1 MLQLVPLANPL
12 LLKAYNAAF
21 AEKSLSTA
29 EVSKYNVVEAVDA
42 LVEVYENLGS
52 RSVAHVLLGAAKIY
66 GLQVEALH
74 SAVRK
79 EVQHAQKQEAFQ
91 RPKELHVADTT
102 LASTSAT
109 KALQETPKETLLQ
122 LEPVSVEMPRLQA
135 REEDIS
141 FEEWRD
147 ASVRSS
153 LIPRSSDRIPRSE
166 RFLQDLGVDQNN
178 MLEMEDFP
186 ADIPPPDLD
195 LPADEKE
202 NSDQPVT
209 RPIVRITEKNFVRI
223 DPTTQLTKKAVKQN
237 LTTTSDIVKLPAFLG
252 PRHKT
257 LNLIGP
263 SSLLCSSLSVL
274 MEPSAYKDLQ
284 EPPPFEPAV
293 PDEPYPDLPPAD
305 QYEEQDEAPP
315 SPRASV
321 PASLHESD
329 ETEQEVLS
337 QRSRKMLVFLQGKM
351 RSTKKLSF
359 EALTRGK
366 PQQLKASSLFEM
378 LHLTQ
383 QGYITL
389 SQRGDFGDIIVRPT
403 NLFAG

>member
-21 AEKSLSTA
+21 AEKSLSTT
-29 EVSKYNVVEAVDA
+29 EVSKYNVVDAVDA

-66 GLQVEALH
+66 GLQVDALH

-79 EVQHAQKQEAFQ
+79 EVHHAQKQEAFQ

-102 LASTSAT
+102 LASTTAT

-122 LEPVSVEMPRLQA
+122 LEPVSVEVPRLQA

-153 LIPRSSDRIPRSE
+153 LISRSSDRIPRSE
-166 RFLQDLGVDQNN
+166 RFLQDLGVDQSN

-186 ADIPPPDLD
+186 TDIPPPDLY
-195 LPADEKE
+195 LPAEEKE
-202 NSDQPVT
+202 NLNQPVP
-209 RPIVRITEKNFVRI
+209 RPIALKTEKAFVRI

-237 LTTTSDIVKLPAFLG
+237 LTSTSDIVKLPAFLG
-252 PRHKT
+252 PRHKALSLT
-257 LNLIGP
+257 GP

-274 MEPSAYKDLQ
+274 MEPSAYKALQ
-284 EPPPFEPAV
+284 EPPPEPAV
-293 PDEPYPDLPPAD
+293 PDEPFQDPPAD
-305 QYEEQDEAPP
+305 QYEEQAEAPP
-315 SPRASV
+315 SPRDSV

-329 ETEQEVLS
+329 ETEQEILS

-351 RSTKKLSF
+351 RSNKKLSF

-389 SQRGDFGDIIVRPT
+389 SQRGDFGDIVVRPT